1 MWQAVWALAVRRTT
15 LWYSVVL
22 LIIAGTVLLSQSPLG
37 GEDVGLVFLGA
48 VQGWVLAFR
57 LFTDPPGVGA
67 FVFSRPLSRR
77 RLFWYRWLIGVGYQ
91 ALTLLVLV
99 VLLAGGLRQGIQAWM
114 FHSRWYPMVR
124 WYELSVLL
132 PVGMGSLFS
141 FQASCFVMLRNWLLG
156 ASKPR
161 RASGFGRAVAVGFL
175 AAASLFGVVV
185 LLGAAAEAVASRGGP
200 ATLGGFDASVFLPY
214 LAVLTIMTTL
224 GSLHCYHRLEVEA

>member
-22 LIIAGTVLLSQSPLG
+22 LIIAGTVLLRQSPLG
-37 GEDVGLVFLGA
+37 SEDLGLACLGA

-67 FVFSRPLSRR
+67 FVFSRPISRR

-91 ALTLLVLV
+91 ALTLLLLV
-99 VLLAGGLRQGIQAWM
+99 VLLGGGLRQQIQVWM
-114 FHSRWYPMVR
+114 LQSRWYPMVR

-141 FQASCFVMLRNWLLG
+141 FQASCFVMLRNRLLG
-156 ASKPR
+156 ALKPR

-175 AAASLFGVVV
+175 TVVSLLGAVV
-185 LLGAAAEAVASRGGP
+185 LLGAAAEVVASR
-200 ATLGGFDASVFLPY
+200 ATAATQAEFDTSVFLPY

-224 GSLHCYHRLEVEA
+224 GSLACYRRLEVEA